1 MLFHLIPHAFAT
13 PLAGYAVASLIAEL
27 TTVDCTPE
35 TMSQPLSLDQLA
47 SLLADP
53 TALATL
59 QQLVDARS
67 AKVPI
72 GMFSVYSALRICGW
86 SSLLTQYS

>member
-13 PLAGYAVASLIAEL
+13 PLAAYAVACLIADL
-27 TTVDCTPE
+27 ITVDCTAE

-47 SLLADP
+47 SLLTDP
-53 TALATL
+53 AALATL

-67 AKVPI
+67 ANVPI
-72 GMFSVYSALRICGW
+72 GVRNVD
-86 SSLLTQYS
+86 

>member
-13 PLAGYAVASLIAEL
+13 PLAAYAVACLIAEL

-53 TALATL
+53 AALATL